1 VGTTRLSSYRATVR
15 AKFEAAF
22 GADHPPKEIA
32 LSFSGALFIAALPNF
47 GLALVLFAAL
57 ARYVDRVSS
66 LALVAAIVVM
76 NPPVKWAIYAAGFW
90 LGSWLLGPVPGVSVT
105 EFSLA
110 DLSLS
115 TGPEVFGR
123 VFLGSFIIAAICGG
137 VGYVAELRFIREL
150 KKREINPVDHLP
162 ELLSE

>member
-1 VGTTRLSSYRATVR
+1 VGTKRLSTYRAQVR
-15 AKFEAAF
+15 EKFEAAF
-22 GADHPPKEIA
+22 GADHPPKDTA
-32 LSFSGALFIAALPNF
+32 LSFAFALFVAGLPNF
-47 GLALVLFAAL
+47 GLALVLFAVL

-90 LGSWLLGPVPGVSVT
+90 LGVRLLGPVPGVSVT

-115 TGPEVFGR
+115 VGPEVFGR

-137 VGYVAELRFIREL
+137 VGYVAALRFIRIL
-150 KKREINPVDHLP
+150 RQREIDLVDKLP
-162 ELLSE
+162 DSLSD